1 MNFSRV
7 ILIFIVFIIVS
18 DLQSQTKSDLERQ
31 KKEIQN
37 DIKKIELKLS
47 NSLKQKDLIITT
59 AEDINYKIK
68 LQQNLIVN
76 INNQLN
82 LILNEIDLNESTLSD
97 LKDREL
103 SLKEELSKMLIATFK
118 KKSNL
123 NKLMFIFSSSSF
135 QQAYKRIQYF
145 KQYANF
151 QNKTLSKIKAT
162 TSEIKIIISVLD
174 SQKINKELLINENEN
189 IKRNLNKEYIELNNL
204 ILEVNK
210 DQKKYNSEIK
220 QKQKL
225 SKEIDK
231 KIQKIIN
238 EALAKAKTKDGEFKL
253 SEEAQLI
260 SKNFNANKGRLPS
273 PVQRG
278 NVVLGFGKQP
288 HPIVKTASIQSNGV
302 RIRTSSDVEARSI
315 FDGEVYSI
323 IVSKNNSR
331 TVLIQHGN
339 FFTVYKNL
347 SQIYVSKGDKLKIKE
362 PIGKIAID
370 PLNGQTI
377 LSFSIFYNGI
387 PQNPRVWIYKL

>member
-1 MNFSRV
+1 MNPTR
-7 ILIFIVFIIVS
+7 ILLFFLLLIVT
-18 DLQSQTKSDLERQ
+18 DLRSQSKQALEKQ

-37 DIKKIELKLS
+37 EIKVIELKLS
-47 NSLKQKDLIITT
+47 NSSKKKGLIISN
-59 AEDINYKIK
+59 AEDLNYKIK
-68 LQQNLIVN
+68 LQQNLISN

-82 LILNEIDLNESTLSD
+82 LILNEIDANEIQLTN
-97 LKDREL
+97 LKNKEL
-103 SLKEELSKMLIATFK
+103 SLKEELAKMLITGYK

-145 KQYANF
+145 KQYVNF
-151 QNKTLSKIKAT
+151 QNKTLLKIKST
-162 TSEIKIIISVLD
+162 SSEIENVILVLD
-174 SQKINKELLINENEN
+174 SQKTNKQLLINENEN
-189 IKRNLNKEYIELNNL
+189 IKRELSIQYDDLNKL
-204 ILEVNK
+204 IAEVNK
-210 DQKKYNSEIK
+210 DQKKYKNEIK

-225 SKEIDK
+225 SKDIDR
-231 KIQKIIN
+231 KIEKLIR
-238 EALAKAKTKDGEFKL
+238 EALANSKRNDGGFKL

-273 PVQRG
+273 PVIRG

-288 HPIVKTASIQSNGV
+288 HPIVKTATIQSNGV
-302 RIRTSSDVEARSI
+302 RIRTSSDVEARTI

-323 IVSKNNSR
+323 IISKNNSR

-347 SQIYVSKGDKLKIKE
+347 SQIYVSKGDKLKTKE
-362 PIGKIAID
+362 VIGKIATD

-377 LSFSIFYNGI
+377 LSFSIFYNGV
-387 PQNPRVWIYKL
+387 PQNPRTWIYKL

>member
-1 MNFSRV
+1 MNFFRV
-7 ILIFIVFIIVS
+7 ILFFILIFIIS

-82 LILNEIDLNESTLSD
+82 LILNEIDLNESKLSY

-103 SLKEELSKMLIATFK
+103 SLKQELSKMLIAAFK

-162 TSEIKIIISVLD
+162 TSEITNIISVLD
-174 SQKINKELLINENEN
+174 SQKINKELLIKENEN

-210 DQKKYNSEIK
+210 DQKKYSSEIK

-238 EALAKAKTKDGEFKL
+238 EALAKAKTKDGGFKL

-278 NVVLGFGKQP
+278 NVVLSFGKQP
-288 HPIVKTASIQSNGV
+288 HPIVKTATIQSNGV
-302 RIRTSSDVEARSI
+302 RIRTSSDVEARTI

-323 IVSKNNSR
+323 IVSKNNTR

-377 LSFSIFYNGI
+377 LSFSIFYNGV
-387 PQNPRVWIYKL
+387 PQNPRTWIYKL

>member
-1 MNFSRV
+1 MNFFRV
-7 ILIFIVFIIVS
+7 ILFFILIFIIS

-37 DIKKIELKLS
+37 DTKKIELKLS

-82 LILNEIDLNESTLSD
+82 LILNEIDLNESKLSY

-103 SLKEELSKMLIATFK
+103 SLKQELSKMLIAAFK

-162 TSEIKIIISVLD
+162 TSEITNIISVLD
-174 SQKINKELLINENEN
+174 SQKINKELLIKENEN

-210 DQKKYNSEIK
+210 DQKKYSSEIK

-238 EALAKAKTKDGEFKL
+238 EALAKAKTKDGGFKL

-278 NVVLGFGKQP
+278 NVVLSFGKQP
-288 HPIVKTASIQSNGV
+288 HPIVKTATIQSNGV
-302 RIRTSSDVEARSI
+302 RIRTSSDVEARTI

-323 IVSKNNSR
+323 IVSKNNTR

-377 LSFSIFYNGI
+377 LSFSIFYNGV
-387 PQNPRVWIYKL
+387 PQNPRVWVYKL